1 MMQLSHATNDAS
13 VRRILLIEDDADLAE
28 ALGDV
33 LEDGGHD
40 VIRASDGDDGLRK
53 MRESRPDVVVL
64 DLMMPHVD
72 GWQFR
77 IAQRRDP
84 ALATTPVVVI
94 SASNSPTAA
103 AVDADLYLRKPLDT
117 TTLLRAIDDVLNV
130 QRRKL
135 EPAMVAQ
142 TERLAAVGTLAA
154 GVAHEINNPLTYV
167 LLELANAVR
176 LVRAVATDSNRAAM
190 KEIDDHLH
198 GAVEGAER
206 IRSITSAIRAF
217 TRPVDTVITPIDIR
231 DPIDA
236 AVKVVMGEVR
246 SRAKLTTQYGDAPAV
261 MANEGRLAQVFM
273 NLLTNAVHAI
283 PEGVPDDNEIRIVVT
298 TDPDGKLVAE
308 VSDTGIGIPSHLVG
322 RVFEPFFTTK
332 PVGQGMGLGL
342 WISHNIITGLGG
354 SLTVASAPRATT
366 FRVVL
371 PRSRGG

>member
-1 MMQLSHATNDAS
+1 CGSA
-13 VRRILLIEDDADLAE
+13 RRVLLIEDDADLSE

-33 LEDGGHD
+33 LAEGGHD
-40 VIRASDGDDGLRK
+40 VIRAIDGDDGLRK
-53 MRESRPDVVVL
+53 MRERRPDVVVL

-103 AVDADLYLRKPLDT
+103 AVDADLYLRKPFDT

-135 EPAMVAQ
+135 EPALIAQ

-154 GVAHEINNPLTYV
+154 GLAHEINNPLTYV
-167 LLELANAVR
+167 ILELANAVR
-176 LVRAVATDSNRAAM
+176 LVRAVATDTNRAAM
-190 KEIDDHLH
+190 REIDGHLH

-206 IRSITSAIRAF
+206 IRGITGAICTF
-217 TRPVDTVITPIDIR
+217 TRPIDTAITPIDIR
-231 DPIDA
+231 DPIEA
-236 AVKVVMGEVR
+236 AIKVVMGEIR
-246 SRAKLTTQYGDAPAV
+246 GRAKLTTHYDDVPAV
-261 MANEGRLAQVFM
+261 LANEGRLGQVFM
-273 NLLTNAVHAI
+273 NLLMNAAHAI
-283 PEGVPDDNEIRIVVT
+283 PEGAPDDNEIRIVVT
-298 TDPDGKLVAE
+298 SDNDRLVAE
-308 VSDTGIGIPSHLVG
+308 VTDTGVGIPSHLVN

-332 PVGQGMGLGL
+332 PVGQGTGLGL
-342 WISHNIITGLGG
+342 WICHNIITGLGG
-354 SLTVASAPRATT
+354 ALTVSSEPRSTT
-366 FRVVL
+366 FRVEL